1 MSKKIAKEEMKFEEA
16 LLRLEKIVED
26 MESGEL
32 ALEESL
38 KRYEEGVGL
47 ARFCSEKLNEVQKK
61 IELLKKNAKGEWVKT
76 PFAASAAQGE

>member
-1 MSKKIAKEEMKFEEA
+1 MEQKFETA
-16 LLRLEKIVED
+16 LERLEKIVEE

-32 ALEESL
+32 PLEETL

-61 IELLKKNAKGEWVKT
+61 IELLKKNAKGEWVRK
-76 PFAASAAQGE
+76 PFATAEEDLAASAQGE